1 MDTKYVCVL
10 KFKRTAFA
18 GFHFI
23 KKFMIPS
30 RFCFRAAPAAFLV
43 IACLLALAGP
53 FPAGAQGDAGAD
65 KIYEP
70 ANTRVRLALPE
81 NWRPAQAWAENP
93 AAGEQAGGLLFAG
106 EAFAPTGEAVTG
118 FNVNR
123 LPAIKIPSE
132 VFPLMTQAEQN
143 EFCQSLLKS
152 FAESF
157 TRETGVAPVGAKAMI
172 KRLGGWYTIML
183 TARFISGDTDIIIN
197 QVAYSLP
204 DKMLSLTF
212 YTQAPLIAVM
222 APDMAYILESFN
234 PDTRLA
240 PREALPR
247 ENGETLDAYLARIK
261 P

>member
-1 MDTKYVCVL
+1 MISSRL
-10 KFKRTAFA
+10 WLRTTLAALLAFA
-18 GFHFI
+18 
-23 KKFMIPS
+23 
-30 RFCFRAAPAAFLV
+30 
-43 IACLLALAGP
+43 CLFTLAGP
-53 FPAGAQGDAGAD
+53 LPAVAQDDAGAD
-65 KIYEP
+65 RIYEP
-70 ANTRVRLALPE
+70 ASTRVRLVLPE

-93 AAGEQAGGLLFAG
+93 ATGEQPGGLLFAG

-123 LPAIKIPSE
+123 LPGIEIPAE

-143 EFCQSLLKS
+143 DFCQSLLDA

-157 TRETGVAPVGAKAMI
+157 TRETGVAPVGTKAMI

-204 DKMLSLTF
+204 DRMVSLTF

-222 APDMAYILESFN
+222 APDMAYILENFN
-234 PDTRLA
+234 PDTALA
-240 PREALPR
+240 PREAAPR
-247 ENGETLDAYLARIK
+247 RSGETLDAYLARIK
-261 P
+261 DS